1 MSSGGVE
8 GGGGGREF
16 SHVRARLKN
25 GPPDSDV
32 WFLRVGVLPLN
43 FIVFVFFSLNR
54 VSFSGLD
61 LK

>member
-8 GGGGGREF
+8 GGGREF

-43 FIVFVFFSLNR
+43 FIVFVFFFLE
-54 VSFSGLD
+54 
-61 LK
+61 

>member
-8 GGGGGREF
+8 GRGGGGEF

-32 WFLRVGVLPLN
+32 WFLRVCVLPLN